1 MEDEAAL
8 KINTDVNQ
16 RVKGS
21 WCYNETLM
29 EDEAALKIKRQKA
42 LTAVSASMAVIIQV
56 YDLALSAEIIADATE
71 KYGKELIDDL
81 MSELIES
88 GYVSDVSTLPNDI
101 LQQRAWLNMIK
112 PLPLTWMKT
121 RN

>member
-1 MEDEAAL
+1 
-8 KINTDVNQ
+8 
-16 RVKGS
+16 
-21 WCYNETLM
+21 M

-56 YDLALSAEIIADATE
+56 YDLVLSAEIIADAHE
-71 KYGKELIDDL
+71 EYGKEMIDGL

-112 PLPLTWMKT
+112 PLPLTWMTT

>member
-1 MEDEAAL
+1 
-8 KINTDVNQ
+8 
-16 RVKGS
+16 
-21 WCYNETLM
+21 M

-56 YDLALSAEIIADATE
+56 YDLTLSAEIIADATE

>member
-1 MEDEAAL
+1 
-8 KINTDVNQ
+8 
-16 RVKGS
+16 
-21 WCYNETLM
+21 M

-56 YDLALSAEIIADATE
+56 YDLVLSAEIIADATE
-71 KYGKELIDDL
+71 EYGKELVDGL

-88 GYVSDVSTLPNDI
+88 GYVGDVSTLPNDI

>member
-1 MEDEAAL
+1 MED
-8 KINTDVNQ
+8 D
-16 RVKGS
+16 
-21 WCYNETLM
+21 
-29 EDEAALKIKRQKA
+29 AALKIKRQKA

-56 YDLALSAEIIADATE
+56 YDLDLSAEIIADATE
-71 KYGKELIDDL
+71 KYGKELIDGL

>member
-1 MEDEAAL
+1 
-8 KINTDVNQ
+8 
-16 RVKGS
+16 
-21 WCYNETLM
+21 M

>member
-1 MEDEAAL
+1 MED
-8 KINTDVNQ
+8 D
-16 RVKGS
+16 
-21 WCYNETLM
+21 
-29 EDEAALKIKRQKA
+29 AALKIKRQKA

-71 KYGKELIDDL
+71 KYGKELIDGL

>member
-1 MEDEAAL
+1 
-8 KINTDVNQ
+8 
-16 RVKGS
+16 
-21 WCYNETLM
+21 M

-88 GYVSDVSTLPNDI
+88 GYVSDVSEDKE
-101 LQQRAWLNMIK
+101 LNK
-112 PLPLTWMKT
+112 
-121 RN
+121 

>member
-1 MEDEAAL
+1 M
-8 KINTDVNQ
+8 K
-16 RVKGS
+16 
-21 WCYNETLM
+21 

>member
-1 MEDEAAL
+1 
-8 KINTDVNQ
+8 
-16 RVKGS
+16 
-21 WCYNETLM
+21 M

-56 YDLALSAEIIADATE
+56 YDLVLSAEIIADATE
-71 KYGKELIDDL
+71 EYGKELVDGL

-88 GYVSDVSTLPNDI
+88 GYVNDVSTLPDDI

-112 PLPLTWMKT
+112 PLPTTWMTT

>member
-1 MEDEAAL
+1 M
-8 KINTDVNQ
+8 K
-16 RVKGS
+16 
-21 WCYNETLM
+21 

-56 YDLALSAEIIADATE
+56 YDLVLSAEIIADATE
-71 KYGKELIDDL
+71 EYGKELVDGL

-88 GYVSDVSTLPNDI
+88 GYVSDVSTLPDDI

-112 PLPLTWMKT
+112 PLPTTWMTT